1 MDQRLAE
8 LHRERGQLIERIAS
22 QRTALASQLVP
33 LQKVAAA
40 GDRAVSVFQGFVG
53 YLKERPLPA
62 IVVAVALVL
71 LKPKGAWRWAQRGLL
86 VWRTWR
92 ALRTS
97 VPQALWRRWF

>member
-8 LHRERGQLIERIAS
+8 LHRERGRLIERIAS

-33 LQKVAAA
+33 VQKMAAA
-40 GDRAVSVFQGFVG
+40 GDRAVSLAQGFIG
-53 YLKERPLPA
+53 YLKKRPLPVL
-62 IVVAVALVL
+62 VVAVALVL
-71 LKPKGAWRWAQRGLL
+71 LKPNAAWRWAQRGLF

-92 ALRTS
+92 ALRTK